1 MRRPPE
7 LAICHPACKQGEE
20 VSSVN
25 AKIIIVKEG
34 KIINQLDI
42 SSATDHHP
50 PISITLRRKSA
61 AKFHRVQNQPRLAPP
76 GSPAGFAMGSSGEQ
90 RGAGPAEPGGA
101 VPVAG
106 AGSPRHPGNETPGAA
121 ARPPFSLLPRA
132 GGPERKETRKRSA
145 EKGSSVLP
153 LPQRKCNSEVL
164 PEPPPPA
171 SAWRPHAR
179 RVGRGEAGPGFQS
192 LPRWQPRRR
201 SLRAISADSYMGGGQ
216 RLRRGIMK

>member
-7 LAICHPACKQGEE
+7 LAICHPACKQGRE
-20 VSSVN
+20 VSSIN

-34 KIINQLDI
+34 GN
-42 SSATDHHP
+42 
-50 PISITLRRKSA
+50 
-61 AKFHRVQNQPRLAPP
+61 NQPARHQLCHRPP
-76 GSPAGFAMGSSGEQ
+76 PTHFHHLKKKISGKVPRGAKPASPLPPRGARRGSPW
-90 RGAGPAEPGGA
+90 GA
-101 VPVAG
+101 
-106 AGSPRHPGNETPGAA
+106 AGSRPRRTGWSRAGGGSGHPGNETPGAA

-171 SAWRPHAR
+171 SARRPHAR
-179 RVGRGEAGPGFQS
+179 RVGRGEAGPGLQS
-192 LPRWQPRRR
+192 LPRRQPRRR